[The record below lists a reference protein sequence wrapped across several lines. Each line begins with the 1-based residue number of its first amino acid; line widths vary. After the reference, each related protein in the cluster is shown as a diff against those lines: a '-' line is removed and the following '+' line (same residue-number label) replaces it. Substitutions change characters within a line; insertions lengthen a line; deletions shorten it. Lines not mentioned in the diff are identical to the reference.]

1 MTISMADSMK
11 STIEQARFNMVE
23 QQIRPAEVLD
33 QRVLEVVAN
42 TPREAFVPA
51 NYRDLAFSDIN
62 IPLHNGQMMMKPI
75 MEGRLLQAL
84 DIQPGDSVLEIGTG
98 SGYFTALLAKLGK
111 QVHSVEIDADIMTT
125 AQAHFASQNI
135 NNVTLLQ
142 GDAAQGWDQDG
153 PFDVIAITGSLPI
166 LPESFQQQL
175 TVGGRMVAIVGQP
188 PVMQVLLITRITE
201 TQWTT
206 DALFETDFPAL
217 TNADQPS
224 AFVF

>member
-1 MTISMADSMK
+1 MADNME
-11 STIEQARFNMVE
+11 STTEQARFNMIE

-33 QRVLEVVAN
+33 QRVLEVIAN

-62 IPLHNGQMMMKPI
+62 VPLPNGQVMMKPI

-84 DIQPGDSVLEIGTG
+84 NIQPEDAILEIGTG

-111 QVHSVEIDADIMTT
+111 QVHSVEIDADIMAT
-125 AQAHFASQNI
+125 AQERLSAQGI
-135 NNVTLLQ
+135 DNVTLLQ
-142 GDAAQGWDQDG
+142 GDAAQGWDQGG
-153 PFDVIAITGSLPI
+153 PFDVIAITGSLPV

-175 TVGGRMVAIVGQP
+175 TVGGRMAAIVGQS
-188 PVMQVLLITRITE
+188 PVMQMLLITRVSE

-217 TNADQPS
+217 INAEQPP

>member
-1 MTISMADSMK
+1 MADNVE
-11 STIEQARFNMVE
+11 STTEQARFNMIE

-33 QRVLEVVAN
+33 QRVLEVIAN

-62 IPLHNGQMMMKPI
+62 IPLPNGQMMMKPI
-75 MEGRLLQAL
+75 MEGRLLQAP
-84 DIQPGDSVLEIGTG
+84 DIQPEDSILEIGTG

-111 QVHSVEIDADIMTT
+111 QVHGVEIDADIMAT
-125 AQAHFASQNI
+125 AQTHLTTQNI
-135 NNVTLLQ
+135 ENVVLLQ
-142 GDAAQGWDQDG
+142 GDASRGWEQDG

-166 LPESFQQQL
+166 LPENFQQQL
-175 TVGGRMVAIVGQP
+175 TVGGRLVAIVGQS
-188 PVMQVLLITRITE
+188 PVMQVLLITRVSE

-206 DALFETDFPAL
+206 TALFETDFPAL
-217 TNADQPS
+217 INAEQPS

>member
-1 MTISMADSMK
+1 MESNT
-11 STIEQARFNMVE
+11 EQARFNMIE

-33 QRVLEVVAN
+33 QRVLEVISN

-62 IPLHNGQMMMKPI
+62 IPLPNGQMMMKPI

-84 DIQPGDSVLEIGTG
+84 NIQPEDSILEIGTG
-98 SGYFTALLAKLGK
+98 SGYFTALLARLGK
-111 QVHSVEIDADIMTT
+111 QVHSIEIDADIMAT
-125 AQAHFASQNI
+125 AQERLATRGI
-135 NNVTLLQ
+135 DNVTLLQ

-166 LPESFQQQL
+166 LPGSIQQQL
-175 TVGGRMVAIVGQP
+175 TVGGRMVAIVGQS
-188 PVMQVLLITRITE
+188 PVMQVFLITRVSETE
-201 TQWTT
+201 WNSKC
-206 DALFETDFPAL
+206 LFETDFPAL
-217 TNADQPS
+217 VNAEQPS